1 MDVRVKE
8 LDDRKRNMVKLV
20 VKGFQL
26 KERINYNEIFSSVFK
41 MTTIQVALCIVVA
54 ENLHFEQMDV
64 KTMFLHIDL

>member
-1 MDVRVKE
+1 MFRVKE